1 MLEPKQPQLF
11 IDMPRLYGM
20 LPYYHYGHCFLMQ
33 REHPRTTI
41 SRSPLYDQRLAK
53 PMTTM
58 EEGKSTKWL
67 DKEKT
72 VDAEKVAATLTR
84 HGQTQN

>member
-1 MLEPKQPQLF
+1 MV
-11 IDMPRLYGM
+11 IA
-20 LPYYHYGHCFLMQ
+20 FLCKENILALQ
-33 REHPRTTI
+33 I
-41 SRSPLYDQRLAK
+41 SRSHLYDQRLAK